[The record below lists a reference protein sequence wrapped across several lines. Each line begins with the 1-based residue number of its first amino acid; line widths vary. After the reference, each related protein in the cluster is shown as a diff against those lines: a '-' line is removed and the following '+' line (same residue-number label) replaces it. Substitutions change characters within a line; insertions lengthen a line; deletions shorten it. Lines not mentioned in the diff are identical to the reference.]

1 MTPAG
6 HPVELRAAQ
15 PPRSPLPA
23 RIKVASA
30 YERGGYGT
38 EVTRVHRFIRAPKL
52 DPRRTGGKRAPG
64 CRGPDRLCLRVTE
77 WRREMANYHVTVQ
90 GTDRQAMADLVRVH
104 GLRVYPQTLREVI
117 DGERVS
123 AVADEEM
130 IRRLRVAGYLVDE
143 HEDVDEDASSSL
155 DQVGRGNRFR
165 EDTEN

>member
-1 MTPAG
+1 
-6 HPVELRAAQ
+6 
-15 PPRSPLPA
+15 
-23 RIKVASA
+23 
-30 YERGGYGT
+30 
-38 EVTRVHRFIRAPKL
+38 
-52 DPRRTGGKRAPG
+52 
-64 CRGPDRLCLRVTE
+64 
-77 WRREMANYHVTVQ
+77 MANCHVTVQ

-117 DGERVS
+117 GGERVS
-123 AVADEEM
+123 AVADDEM